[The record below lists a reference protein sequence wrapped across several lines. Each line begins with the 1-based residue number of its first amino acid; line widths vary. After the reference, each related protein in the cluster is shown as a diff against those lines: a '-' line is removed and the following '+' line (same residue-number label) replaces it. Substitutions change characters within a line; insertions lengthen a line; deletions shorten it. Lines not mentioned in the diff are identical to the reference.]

1 MDLIAIEGRVAADR
15 LAARDRTP
23 EAELRLATTL
33 CELAAAYL
41 ATQTDGSVRNRVAGA
56 LEPAQEA
63 VMIRLRW
70 FTSGHVS
77 AVFANE
83 VQDTLRLLEQAARA
97 IGHRELATAT
107 IRDACNA
114 YTRVAHEYPNA
125 AGVCADGLSK
135 CGVWLCRLD
144 PGAAVVATDEAV
156 RIRATLFEADPE
168 QSRKYLA
175 TLNTLLRTL
184 MVGRQR
190 KQAVAMYR
198 ERYTALTTA
207 AMASQLRNLKIEEIG
222 FTTKTQA
229 ALRKLECRTLERAGY
244 LTQQQILYQ
253 SAGDLATIE
262 EINWQLA
269 LVGLK
274 PLVAGAMPDQPA
286 KPVEIGSSFG
296 ALSVLCSAPGAL
308 EQVRDAIVAAF
319 TAAGAEP
326 VDINTAYGVDKAHWG
341 TRDPQLNAATELGED
356 IVLIERM
363 SGSWIA
369 VKSLKWELTPVAKN
383 PLALALSQQWPVMS
397 VTSTEN
403 LAYELCWYEQG
414 SATQYAALGRPAEPV
429 ALDTPLAPLD
439 FGKLADYGADY
450 ASETQ
455 IRSAFGNA
463 TMFAKLTELPASGIR
478 QAAEAQPL
486 AGYGERVL
494 CFRVVGAKRAA
505 AAGGG
510 TRSRSIPE

>member
-1 MDLIAIEGRVAADR
+1 MDLIALEGRVAADR
-15 LAARDRTP
+15 RTARDKTA
-23 EAELRLATTL
+23 ESELRLATSL

-41 ATQTDGSVRNRVAGA
+41 STKDDGAIRNRVAGA

-63 VMIRLRW
+63 VMIRLKW
-70 FTSGHVS
+70 FSSGRVS

-83 VQDTLRLLEQAARA
+83 VQDTLRLLEQASRA

-114 YTRVAHEYPNA
+114 YTRVAQEYPNA

-156 RIRATLFEADPE
+156 RIRAGLFDADPE

-198 ERYTALTTA
+198 ERYTALTTP
-207 AMASQLRNLKIEEIG
+207 AMAARLRELKIEDIG
-222 FTTKTQA
+222 FTGKTQA
-229 ALRKLECRTLERAGY
+229 ALQKLDCKTLERAGY

-253 SAGDLATIE
+253 SAGDLSTIE

-269 LVGLK
+269 LVGSK

-286 KPVEIGSSFG
+286 KPVEIASSFG
-296 ALSVLCSAPGAL
+296 ALSVLCSAPDAL
-308 EQVRDAIVAAF
+308 
-319 TAAGAEP
+319 AGAES

-341 TRDPQLNAATELGED
+341 TLDPQLNAAPELGED
-356 IVLIERM
+356 IVLIERS
-363 SGSWIA
+363 SGSWVA
-369 VKSLKWELTPVAKN
+369 VKSLKWELTPIAKN
-383 PLALALSQQWPVMS
+383 PLALRLSQQWPVLS

-403 LAYELCWYEQG
+403 LAYELCWYEHG
-414 SATQYAALGRPAEPV
+414 AATQYAALGRPAEPV
-429 ALDTPLAPLD
+429 ALDTPLAPLN
-439 FGKLADYGADY
+439 FSKLADYGADY

-478 QAAEAQPL
+478 QAAEARPL
-486 AGYGERVL
+486 AGYGDQVL
-494 CFRVVGAKRAA
+494 CFRGAGAKRVGAQRGIA
-505 AAGGG
+505 
-510 TRSRSIPE
+510 

>member
-15 LAARDRTP
+15 IAARDRT
-23 EAELRLATTL
+23 AESELQLAATL
-33 CELAAAYL
+33 CELATGYL
-41 ATQTDGSVRNRVAGA
+41 ETQNNGSVRNRVAGA

-70 FTSGHVS
+70 FTAGRVS

-114 YTRVAHEYPNA
+114 YTRVAHDYPNA

-190 KQAVAMYR
+190 KQAVSMYR
-198 ERYTALTTA
+198 ERYTALTTP
-207 AMASQLRNLKIEEIG
+207 AMAAQLRALKIEEIG
-222 FTTKTQA
+222 FTGKTQS

-296 ALSVLCSAPGAL
+296 ALSVLCSAPDAL
-308 EQVRDAIVAAF
+308 DQVRAAIVEAF
-319 TAAGAEP
+319 TAAGAERA
-326 VDINTAYGVDKAHWG
+326 DINTAYGVDKAHWG
-341 TRDPQLNAATELGED
+341 TRDPQMNAATELGED
-356 IVLIERM
+356 IVLVERL
-363 SGSWIA
+363 SGSWVA

-383 PLALALSQQWPVMS
+383 PLALALSKHWPVLS
-397 VTSTEN
+397 VTSTESF
-403 LAYELCWYEQG
+403 AYELCWYEQG

-429 ALDTPLAPLD
+429 ALDRPLAPLD

-463 TMFAKLTELPASGIR
+463 TMFAKLTELPASGVR

-486 AGYGERVL
+486 ADYGDAVL
-494 CFRVVGAKRAA
+494 CFRASARRAA
-505 AAGGG
+505 PARTTG
-510 TRSRSIPE
+510 